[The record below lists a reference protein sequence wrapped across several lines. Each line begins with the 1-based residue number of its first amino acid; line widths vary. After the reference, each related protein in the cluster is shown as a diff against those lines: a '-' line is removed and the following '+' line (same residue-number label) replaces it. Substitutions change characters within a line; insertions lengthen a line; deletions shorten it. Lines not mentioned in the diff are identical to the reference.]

1 MKNKLDFEERMELAI
16 KNANLDDWETAIVYI
31 WYDIEDEDED
41 ISTERLIAMVCDET
55 GAEVEDV
62 MDVMMRFSEEME
74 KLKKKGLKMEK
85 IKKL

>member
-55 GAEVEDV
+55 GAEDEDV

>member
-1 MKNKLDFEERMELAI
+1 MKNELDFEERMELAI
-16 KNANLDDWETAIVYI
+16 KNANLDDWEAEIVYT

-74 KLKKKGLKMEK
+74 KLKKER
-85 IKKL
+85 IKNGKK

>member
-85 IKKL
+85 K